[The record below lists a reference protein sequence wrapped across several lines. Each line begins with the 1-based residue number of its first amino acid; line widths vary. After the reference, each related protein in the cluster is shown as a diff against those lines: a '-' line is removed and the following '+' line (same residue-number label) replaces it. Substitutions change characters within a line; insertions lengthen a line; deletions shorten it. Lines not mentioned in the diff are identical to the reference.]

1 MAPRVCRRQGGHVK
15 WLLIGLAVS
24 AASAKLFERRVPRV
38 LYRLVLLVGVC
49 VPLVATAYAIAQ
61 LWNEL
66 IGWRELTLLVGMY
79 AATGLG
85 TTLGYHRLV
94 THRSFETGPVVKA
107 AVLILGSMALQG
119 RVINWAA
126 WHLEHHAHSDR
137 EGDPHTPLDG
147 FWHAHVGWIVK
158 APDAKRERYCKR
170 LLADPIVVFVDRTM
184 VVWVL
189 LGLLIP
195 YLAAGWK
202 GLLWG
207 GLVRIAVGNHLT
219 FAVNSVCHTFG
230 SRPFATR
237 DESRNNWFMGVI
249 GLGEGWHN
257 NHHAFPSM
265 AFHGVGWRQPDLT
278 AFVIRLLARLRLVWN
293 VKTPPPAAIER
304 GRAIAA

>member
-1 MAPRVCRRQGGHVK
+1 M
-15 WLLIGLAVS
+15 LIGLAAT
-24 AASAKLFERRVPRV
+24 AASMKLFERRVPPV
-38 LYRLVLLVGVC
+38 LYRLVLLLGVC
-49 VPLVATAYAIAQ
+49 IPIVATVYAIVQ

-66 IGWRELTLLVGMY
+66 IGWRELSLLVGMY
-79 AATGLG
+79 AITGLG
-85 TTLGYHRLV
+85 TTLGYHRLI
-94 THRSFETGPVVKA
+94 THRSFETSRAMKA
-107 AVLILGSMALQG
+107 VLLILGSMALQG

-137 EGDPHTPLDG
+137 DGDPHTPLDG

-158 APDAKRERYCKR
+158 APLAKRERYCKR
-170 LLADPIVVFVDRTM
+170 LLADPVVVFVDRTM
-184 VVWVL
+184 VLWVL

-230 SRPFATR
+230 SRTFETR
-237 DESRNNWFMGVI
+237 DQSRNNWFMGVI

-257 NHHAFPSM
+257 NHHAFPSS
-265 AFHGVGWRQPDLT
+265 AFHGLSWRQPDLSGL
-278 AFVIRLLARLRLVWN
+278 VIRLLARLRLVWN
-293 VKTPPPAAIER
+293 VKTPPAAAIER
-304 GRAIAA
+304 GRALTA